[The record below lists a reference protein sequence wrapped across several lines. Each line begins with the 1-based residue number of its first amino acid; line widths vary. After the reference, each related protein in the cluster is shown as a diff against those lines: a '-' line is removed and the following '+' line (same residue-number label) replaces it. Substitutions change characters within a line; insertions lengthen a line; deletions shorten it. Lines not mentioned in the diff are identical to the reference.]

1 MTNESALFTRLAQ
14 THRPDCLLS
23 LDGPPPQ
30 PAPDPG
36 ELARTL
42 GSDAVAAYASA
53 CRPIYED
60 LRRIIGQ
67 CAGLAILARLT
78 SRNEIRDLPELA
90 QCEARWKAAAERLA
104 ALPSPGGVAGHR
116 AQLEHAHGFSGLAL
130 RTFLEIRGR
139 EGLEAA
145 LDLAGLQIKRAYA
158 HLEAASAAKAGLQMV
173 DFTHACCACAH

>member
-90 QCEARWKAAAERLA
+90 QCEARWKAAAERLGRA
-104 ALPSPGGVAGHR
+104 PRLP
-116 AQLEHAHGFSGLAL
+116 
-130 RTFLEIRGR
+130 
-139 EGLEAA
+139 
-145 LDLAGLQIKRAYA
+145 LDLAARLCGPVVLDGAGGLKPVARR
-158 HLEAASAAKAGLQMV
+158 LRSWV
-173 DFTHACCACAH
+173 